1 MTEIPDKAYFTAS
14 EVARLLLVSTN
25 SVRVWT
31 NKGLLKTELTL
42 GGHRR
47 FPRHEIER
55 LIRERQGQA
64 SRVKSESLR
73 ILIIDDD
80 EVFNEIIAKAIEHAI
95 PEAVIASASDGFSGG
110 MLARSFNPEIILL
123 DLRMPGMDGFQVCRM
138 LKADEATLGI
148 RIIAISGSPSE
159 ADRQKVNEAGAED
172 LLVKPVDMPSLL
184 KIITK
189 GHAGIDLAISR

>member
-1 MTEIPDKAYFTAS
+1 MTEIPDKTYFTAS

-55 LIRERQGQA
+55 LVRERQGQTFP
-64 SRVKSESLR
+64 SMRKSLR

-80 EVFNEIIAKAIEHAI
+80 EVFNEIITKALEHAL
-95 PEAVIASASDGFSGG
+95 PEAVVASASDGFSGG

-123 DLRMPGMDGFQVCRM
+123 DLRMPGQDGFQVCRM
-138 LKADEATLGI
+138 LKADEATQSI
-148 RIIAISGSPSE
+148 RIIAISGSASE
-159 ADRQKVNEAGAED
+159 ADKQNITGAGAED
-172 LLVKPVDMPSLL
+172 LLVKPFDIPTLL
-184 KIITK
+184 DAIAK
-189 GHAGIDLAISR
+189 GNAGAQVAASR